1 MKGTVA
7 MLGLTAAFLGGCS
20 TMQEIQVRETK
31 ANPNWYVDCEQIG
44 SEGFLFWTDEY
55 AYACGM
61 GESRFEQASETQAY
75 AFAVKGFAERINGTV
90 NISTTIDIT
99 NDSRNTRTVVEH
111 SVQDTVIREHLE
123 VKRHSYQS
131 STPEVADQ
139 PLGQYCYTEER
150 IVKHNGSVSS
160 KQETVCDD
168 RPKVNHV
175 TRSAGVSQEC
185 REYYHTITINGVPK
199 NVKGFFCRFPNG
211 RWEPVNGV
219 YSY

>member
-1 MKGTVA
+1 MKGTLA
-7 MLGLTAAFLGGCS
+7 MIGLTAALLGGCS

-61 GESRFEQASETQAY
+61 GESRFEQASEAQAY

-90 NISTTIDIT
+90 NSSTTVDIT

-123 VKRHSYQS
+123 VKRHSYQLA
-131 STPEVADQ
+131 STGRVHTYVRIKMPLEVFNG
-139 PLGQYCYTEER
+139 LIEEAR
-150 IVKHNGSVSS
+150 NANTG
-160 KQETVCDD
+160 T
-168 RPKVNHV
+168 N
-175 TRSAGVSQEC
+175 
-185 REYYHTITINGVPK
+185 
-199 NVKGFFCRFPNG
+199 
-211 RWEPVNGV
+211 
-219 YSY
+219 